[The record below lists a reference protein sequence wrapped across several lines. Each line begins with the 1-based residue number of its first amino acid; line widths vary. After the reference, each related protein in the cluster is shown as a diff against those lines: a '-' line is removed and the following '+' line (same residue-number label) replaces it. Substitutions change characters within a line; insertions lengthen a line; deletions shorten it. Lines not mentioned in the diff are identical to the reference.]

1 MKLNKK
7 ISIVF
12 IGTMLVF
19 SLILIFSIRS
29 LVLKTINSTNDY
41 YASNYIKVISGYL
54 DSKYSGVYE
63 IKDNY
68 LYKGQ
73 YKLTG
78 NDEIATELK
87 NLFDYEV
94 AIYQKDI
101 IIATNI
107 KNDQGEF
114 ITGIKASSNVITN
127 TLEKGEELHG
137 VESIGGEILYTIYTP
152 LKDSNGN
159 IIGLLCIGKDS
170 RDFINNTISE
180 FIVTTS
186 SIIASLIF
194 AIIVLFKFFFH
205 FNINK
210 PVDYLKEKM
219 KKISDGNLS
228 EIIEIKSKDEMQD
241 ISQSLEKIKNNF
253 KLLIGDLLEKA
264 HNLSEESH
272 RLSDSATETTNISE
286 NISSVIIDFSN
297 SMENSVE
304 KIETVFDEFNLLILE
319 AEQINNDISDCK
331 DGVKELNNS
340 SQKAS
345 ELLGQAVNLILGTD
359 KSIKDSSQFVKEFS
373 SQINDII
380 TLLGA
385 ITSISE
391 RTNLLALNAAIEA
404 ARAGEAGKGFN
415 VVAEEIR
422 KLAENSK
429 KTVEDIQSITNKII
443 FGSENAEKAMN
454 ETSRVS
460 VQSTEF
466 VKEVQDNFSVI
477 NNLSSII
484 ETRINN
490 VDLSNLK
497 VQNKIH
503 EVSKE
508 ISASS
513 ENLKKLNSQINEI
526 TSSTEEQIA
535 TMEELQSVSIEL
547 ASTSDKLIHQGK
559 KFIL

>member
-94 AIYQKDI
+94 AIYQKDTI
-101 IIATNI
+101 VATNI